1 MYVFAVPTVY
11 TYTAEATLKVASL
24 HKYGELAAAMQ
35 TDGMQGMAVATA
47 LVNSGFN
54 SLKANLSSGV
64 TGNDFSKANV
74 DFSGVTFAVSIPKG
88 SRDSIVLAANSNK
101 NIDLSEGLTA
111 FLGYASERTVEELNT
126 FLQGMG
132 VKPRMEVDML
142 YQLDSPSVSQF
153 VQAKPKKK
161 LIVVVG
167 FVAGAML
174 GVFAALLRSAIRKR
188 RSQAEV
194 I

>member
-1 MYVFAVPTVY
+1 MDNQNPAVYDDEIDLFELAQELWLEKVLIILVTSVVSLATLVYVFAVPTVY

-111 FLGYASERTVEELNT
+111 L
-126 FLQGMG
+126 
-132 VKPRMEVDML
+132 
-142 YQLDSPSVSQF
+142 
-153 VQAKPKKK
+153 
-161 LIVVVG
+161 
-167 FVAGAML
+167 
-174 GVFAALLRSAIRKR
+174 
-188 RSQAEV
+188 
-194 I
+194 